1 MGCLYQQTQIQRD
14 AATAAST
21 SAKFDASIDVFKDK
35 LNANPGH
42 VVAQLA
48 TEGQTA
54 RQKCAEKLQLVLED
68 LFGIDVDVPDSIT
81 SKTTEK
87 WLKKVVPKVFF
98 DYCIVL
104 HEMGSAVMCFILNAT
119 TKFDNN

>member
-1 MGCLYQQTQIQRD
+1 LYQQTQIQRD

-21 SAKFDASIDVFKDK
+21 SAKFDASIDVFRDK
-35 LNANPGH
+35 LKANLGH

-48 TEGQTA
+48 TEGQT
-54 RQKCAEKLQLVLED
+54 QSAEKLQLVLED